1 MGIKDSFR
9 SEHLDIS
16 SGVTRRGWL
25 SPRQESLDSRPGQ
38 RQGRAIPWE
47 LLSAVKTLFYF
58 LFCSVIWSPEAL
70 KSGLPCPRFLAY
82 WTAGPLQMGPPA
94 GDLESSPGC
103 YMAQFISVP
112 ATLHVALRRPTW
124 LSPGVTCLLGLGP
137 WGQGGCYFLSSP
149 SMSTQRACAPGD
161 DLYSC

>member
-82 WTAGPLQMGPPA
+82 WTVGPLQMGPPA

-103 YMAQFISVP
+103 YMAQFISVHTCNTSCGSQETYLAFSRSYLP
-112 ATLHVALRRPTW
+112 SRPGSLGARWVLFSVEPIHVHTK
-124 LSPGVTCLLGLGP
+124 GLCP
-137 WGQGGCYFLSSP
+137 
-149 SMSTQRACAPGD
+149 R
-161 DLYSC
+161 

>member
-58 LFCSVIWSPEAL
+58 LFCSVTWSPEAL
-70 KSGLPCPRFLAY
+70 KIWTSMSKVSGLLDSGAFTNGTSCWGSGVIPRLLHGPVHLRTCNTSCGSQETYLAFSRSYLPSRPGSLGARWVLFSVEPIHVHTKGLCPR
-82 WTAGPLQMGPPA
+82 
-94 GDLESSPGC
+94 
-103 YMAQFISVP
+103 
-112 ATLHVALRRPTW
+112 
-124 LSPGVTCLLGLGP
+124 
-137 WGQGGCYFLSSP
+137 
-149 SMSTQRACAPGD
+149 
-161 DLYSC
+161 